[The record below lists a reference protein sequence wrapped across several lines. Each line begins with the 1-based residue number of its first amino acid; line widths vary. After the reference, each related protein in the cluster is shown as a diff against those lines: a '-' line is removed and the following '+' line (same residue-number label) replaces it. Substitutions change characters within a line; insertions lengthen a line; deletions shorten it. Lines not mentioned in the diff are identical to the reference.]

1 MKFKKGETVIY
12 PQHGACTVVK
22 TEKIEAFGQV
32 QDYLVLKTVIN
43 EMTLRVPVAKAAEV
57 GDRLVQE
64 GRLVIGPSREAA
76 QLESSKAFAKAFMAR
91 HSVPSARFE
100 ICDTLAGALALR
112 SFGGQYKH
120 WTKGEGDSP
129 VTEADHAVDAFLKTA
144 LLGAVPD
151 AGWLSEETPDTAAR
165 LDKTRVWVIDPIDG
179 TKAFIRREPEYCV
192 SVALVEHGNPIV
204 AAIYNPSTDELY
216 TAVRGSG
223 LRLNDRPV
231 AQDGRTAP
239 HPLTVALSPWELH
252 IGRFKSVEA
261 HLAGRPMRSIAWA
274 LALAAKGEIML
285 ADKKSSEDELVY

>member
-1 MKFKKGETVIY
+1 MNWEREY
-12 PQHGACTVVK
+12 H
-22 TEKIEAFGQV
+22 
-32 QDYLVLKTVIN
+32 VLTQAV
-43 EMTLRVPVAKAAEV
+43 
-57 GDRLVQE
+57 
-64 GRLVIGPSREAA
+64 REAGA
-76 QLESSKAFAKAFMAR
+76 EAAR
-91 HSVPSARFE
+91 
-100 ICDTLAGALALR
+100 LATDG
-112 SFGGQYKH
+112 FQTY
-120 WTKGEGDSP
+120 TKPDDSP
-129 VTEADHAVDAFLKTA
+129 VTSADHAVNEILHDRLLNAF
-144 LLGAVPD
+144 PD
-151 AGWLSEETPDTAAR
+151 DGWLSEETPDTAAR

-274 LALAAKGEIML
+274 LALAAKGEIHGVMTFEPENEWDVAAGVL
-285 ADKKSSEDELVY
+285 LLEEAGGMAHDGTGQALRYNRPHPRFEGFIATAKVFPDHLRNHILRLPRSVH